1 NALLEGDV
9 AAVGVLGMGRGAVE
23 SRLARSQTAVGD
35 VELAS
40 GRRISAGH
48 VFLRSDALSREDVR
62 TAVTSLRERGMRV
75 IVASDA
81 FSVDDPAAEQQ
92 VMAVARELGLPAT
105 GGHEIT
111 KLYGLTIRTR
121 TAVINASILPK
132 MMETARLT
140 HERVRGVA
148 GGSLVRVQGDRIVDV
163 GPRSAHIAGLPYASF
178 LPAERLADADLVFVQ
193 PKPGDP
199 SDYVAVRVDDAS
211 RVAITTTDAAN
222 ALGVIPRGDYAWG
235 SPEAARRALAPL
247 AARVRT
253 SVDEA
258 AQQILDV
265 AVAKVVPT
273 IERLVEEY
281 ALERDQMTLVGGGG
295 GASALIPYAAQ

>member
-1 NALLEGDV
+1 HLRVSDGIFFEVGGTSTNI
-9 AAVGVLGMGRGAVE
+9 AVIRNGRP
-23 SRLARSQTAVGD
+23 T
-35 VELAS
+35 
-40 GRRISAGH
+40 I
-48 VFLRSDALSREDVR
+48 
-62 TAVTSLRERGMRV
+62 
-75 IVASDA
+75 A
-81 FSVDDPAAEQQ
+81 FA
-92 VMAVARELGLPAT
+92 ELG
-105 GGHEIT
+105 GH
-111 KLYGLTIRTR
+111 RTYL
-121 TAVINASILPK
+121 S
-132 MMETARLT
+132 
-140 HERVRGVA
+140 
-148 GGSLVRVQGDRIVDV
+148 SLDVRVQGDRIVDV

-199 SDYVAVRVDDAS
+199 SDYIAVRVDDAS

-235 SPEAARRALAPL
+235 SPEATRRALAPL

-273 IERLVEEY
+273 IERLVEE
-281 ALERDQMTLVGGGG
+281 
-295 GASALIPYAAQ
+295 